1 MEPKPNVV
9 TPEVKQKPRT
19 RLVPPSPVLR
29 FSPTA
34 WAKLLFFCHHGNT
47 EIGGFGITS
56 ADDLLCINDFQTIK
70 QAVTGASVA
79 FDDAAVADFFDQQVD
94 AGRKPEQFARIWL
107 HTHPGDSASPSST
120 DEDTFYRVF
129 CSCQW
134 AIMFILARGGKTFAR
149 LRFNTGPG
157 GQIALP
163 VEVDYRRPFAGS
175 DLDAWKA
182 EYKANIH
189 EVAWF
194 DLDDRLLLGLDAESD
209 GFFYRDQEVL
219 TESETEAFFASA
231 DDLEDMPW

>member
-1 MEPKPNVV
+1 
-9 TPEVKQKPRT
+9 
-19 RLVPPSPVLR
+19 
-29 FSPTA
+29 
-34 WAKLLFFCHHGNT
+34 
-47 EIGGFGITS
+47 
-56 ADDLLCINDFQTIK
+56 
-70 QAVTGASVA
+70 
-79 FDDAAVADFFDQQVD
+79 
-94 AGRKPEQFARIWL
+94 
-107 HTHPGDSASPSST
+107 
-120 DEDTFYRVF
+120 
-129 CSCQW
+129 
-134 AIMFILARGGKTFAR
+134 MFILARGGKTFAR

>member
-1 MEPKPNVV
+1 METRSDEMKP
-9 TPEVKQKPRT
+9 EARIKPRVRT
-19 RLVPPSPVLR
+19 APAGPVLR

-34 WAKLLFFCHHGNT
+34 WAKLLFFCHHGKT
-47 EIGGFGITS
+47 EIGGFGITD
-56 ADDLLCINDFQTIK
+56 ADDLLHIHDFQTVK

-79 FDDAAVADFFDQQVD
+79 FDDTAVADLFDQQVD

-120 DEDTFYRVF
+120 DEETFHRVF
-129 CSCQW
+129 GTCQW
-134 AIMFILARGGKTFAR
+134 AILFILARGGKTFAR

-163 VEVDYRRPFAGS
+163 VEVGYGRPFAGS
-175 DLDAWKA
+175 DADAWKA

-194 DLDDRLLLGLDAESD
+194 DLDDRLLLGHGAVDD
-209 GFFYRDQEVL
+209 GFFYERQVL
-219 TESETEAFFASA
+219 TEAETERLFAA
-231 DDLEDMPW
+231 EDLEDMPW